1 MQVGVNCSVRVTKNK
16 RKGKS
21 SKTKN
26 VCNYVTY
33 VCHFCN
39 HGNSKPGTSK
49 NHLKTKISQIAA
61 RTNLE
66 MLGKTSA
73 AEIRSVDKKASA
85 LNPTKNQ
92 QESAEQEGSKYVQ
105 SIVEKEPL
113 DVTKNN
119 LLGGA

>member
-1 MQVGVNCSVRVTKNK
+1 MQVGVNCSVRSVRVTKNK

-33 VCHFCN
+33 ICHFCN

-49 NHLKTKISQIAA
+49 NHLKTKISQVAA
-61 RTNLE
+61 RANLE

-73 AEIRSVDKKASA
+73 AEIRAVDKKTSA
-85 LNPTKNQ
+85 QLSRSSCTC
-92 QESAEQEGSKYVQ
+92 SA
-105 SIVEKEPL
+105 
-113 DVTKNN
+113 VTI
-119 LLGGA
+119 L